1 MEKGKIGR
9 KRVLTLQHPQRGA
22 SKSNLLLP
30 GSGAKDERVVSLLAA
45 GTCRQRGGR
54 AVTPSGPATQQQMG
68 PQHHLGVSSGSGGV
82 LSWEVGAGCWSGL
95 CFCSL
100 AQGLALLKG
109 RGIKVFA
116 STGRPLEG
124 CSAAIAPLM

>member
-1 MEKGKIGR
+1 M
-9 KRVLTLQHPQRGA
+9 LTLQHPQRGA

-82 LSWEVGAGCWSGL
+82 LSREGGRWSGL
-95 CFCSL
+95 CFCSV